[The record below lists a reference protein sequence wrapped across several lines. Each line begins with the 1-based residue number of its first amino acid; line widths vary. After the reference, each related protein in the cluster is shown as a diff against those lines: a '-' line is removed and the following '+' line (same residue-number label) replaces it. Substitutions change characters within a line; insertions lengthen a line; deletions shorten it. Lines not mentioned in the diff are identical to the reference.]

1 MHIAYATTADMQ
13 QNGIGAAVKI
23 STKGLYAVRL
33 MICLAEHQQ
42 NQIVSLK
49 EISDSTQIS
58 KKYLEQIV
66 PNLTA
71 SNLVKSVRG
80 ASGGYRLAKDP
91 RFISIFDVL
100 NVTEGNLS
108 PVSCLSANGEI
119 DCTFDSQCKEIFVWE
134 HLRDIV
140 EDYLKSVSLQ
150 DVLDKSEALAGDNYC
165 I

>member
-1 MHIAYATTADMQ
+1 M
-13 QNGIGAAVKI
+13 KI

-33 MICLAEHQQ
+33 MICLAEHRQ
-42 NQIVSLK
+42 NQVVSLK

-91 RFISIFDVL
+91 EFISVFDVL
-100 NVTEGNLS
+100 DVTEGSLS
-108 PVSCLSANGEI
+108 PVACLGADGQI
-119 DCTFDSQCKEIFVWE
+119 DCNFDSHCKEIFVWE

-150 DVLDKSEALAGDNYC
+150 DILDKSDALAADSYC